1 MELPLAPSE
10 GHSTPWLPSL
20 SGPSDRPLADQA
32 RLVLGGPSPILGGT
46 EQRDELIE
54 KVQAFMQATCGHG
67 VKRCKGNERRVP
79 IRCLCADCS
88 FEVILRSGKKCN
100 NVWTVDF
107 NRSCWE
113 HKLKTG
119 SGPCSSLPRI
129 AQYCLKLPAVVARIR
144 SEGSLAKCN
153 MRGLLKWFREEGFD
167 RQQHEVGQGRTPHRQ
182 QQQRKQSTCGRTTR
196 AREGDACD
204 DDRSRQRRQSFA
216 APRPARPAHGTHAP
230 KCRHREAAH
239 DVLAWRPHAQH
250 PQ

>member
-1 MELPLAPSE
+1 MQKREELRQDEKLGATGGFNSGIEGPDLVSDMQHTLAEDMELPLAPSE

-119 SGPCSSLPRI
+119 SGPCSSLPSR
-129 AQYCLKLPAVVARIR
+129 
-144 SEGSLAKCN
+144 
-153 MRGLLKWFREEGFD
+153 
-167 RQQHEVGQGRTPHRQ
+167 
-182 QQQRKQSTCGRTTR
+182 
-196 AREGDACD
+196 D
-204 DDRSRQRRQSFA
+204 DESR
-216 APRPARPAHGTHAP
+216 
-230 KCRHREAAH
+230 
-239 DVLAWRPHAQH
+239 
-250 PQ
+250 